1 MKKNRNLL
9 SGLFVAFLCGVS
21 SPALSAQLIPDQE
34 NLVTISSGWSAV
46 HLAPIGQEF
55 VSDHPGLDA
64 VELVLANTDMS
75 SPFPADV
82 TINIREDSIAG
93 PVLGTSL
100 PVNLSF
106 PTAAVVQ
113 FLFQSSVHTLPRRTY
128 VIEIVVSPGGGNVGV
143 SGGWTGNYSR
153 GRLILQGEPVPM
165 SDSSDLW
172 LRVGAIRRDR
182 QAQSTSAAGWRHGAP
197 GPLHSLLR
205 LPCGLGRGG
214 VAPQTTVSSNFGGA
228 SKCRAKSRWSATRG
242 RGARATN
249 CLIPRFAHSRAN
261 SLVPLHVWY

>member
-21 SPALSAQLIPDQE
+21 SPAFSADQLNPDQE
-34 NLVTISSGWSAV
+34 NLVTISSSWNAV

-64 VELVLANTDMS
+64 VELLLANTDML

-82 TINIREDSIAG
+82 TINIREGSIDG

-100 PVNLSF
+100 PVSLPF
-106 PTAAVVQ
+106 TTAGVVQ
-113 FLFQSSVHTLPRRTY
+113 FLFQSSVRTLPNRTY

-153 GRLILQGEPVPM
+153 GRLILQGDPIPM
-165 SDSSDLW
+165 SDNSDLW
-172 LRVGAIRRDR
+172 FRVGEIRRDR
-182 QAQSTSAAGWRHGAP
+182 RAQS
-197 GPLHSLLR
+197 
-205 LPCGLGRGG
+205 
-214 VAPQTTVSSNFGGA
+214 
-228 SKCRAKSRWSATRG
+228 K
-242 RGARATN
+242 
-249 CLIPRFAHSRAN
+249 
-261 SLVPLHVWY
+261 